1 MIRRDSIKQIALLSL
16 LLFVLVGATQA
27 DVIWKIPVEHNK
39 TIGETQGY
47 LIIRDD
53 KVVFDSREPGDG
65 RVIEYANITKVNVK
79 KNGYEFHI
87 HFVNARSGKKEKY
100 VFKFKNDRPENQE
113 VLHYIR
119 QRMGQPPPPSGA
131 EPRVEEPFALPYRL
145 RVELDLNGPNCM
157 GTLVLRED
165 KVIFETATGQCA
177 DRAFVKE
184 WNVLKE
190 YNRVKNSEFIL
201 VFFKYG
207 RSAPEKTTRLRFFT
221 KKGPIPPEV
230 HRFLLSCAR

>member
-1 MIRRDSIKQIALLSL
+1 
-16 LLFVLVGATQA
+16 
-27 DVIWKIPVEHNK
+27 
-39 TIGETQGY
+39 
-47 LIIRDD
+47 
-53 KVVFDSREPGDG
+53 
-65 RVIEYANITKVNVK
+65 
-79 KNGYEFHI
+79 
-87 HFVNARSGKKEKY
+87 
-100 VFKFKNDRPENQE
+100 
-113 VLHYIR
+113 
-119 QRMGQPPPPSGA
+119 
-131 EPRVEEPFALPYRL
+131 
-145 RVELDLNGPNCM
+145 
-157 GTLVLRED
+157 VLRED
-165 KVIFETATGQCA
+165 KIIFETATGQCA